1 MNMDLVKNKNG
12 TVKPY
17 TGVDQ
22 AFLLRRPIH
31 TRQCMEIKEKLNEL
45 TYKMVSNHINNL
57 N

>member
-22 AFLLRRPIH
+22 AFLLHRPIH